1 MLLLVKISQIHG
13 FFYKKLGE
21 GASSKSFLILVKI
34 LVFLV
39 PSSKFLI
46 QFLII
51 FDQNL
56 HPMSDIVLNISSFFN
71 FEHNTKT

>member
-1 MLLLVKISQIHG
+1 MTKDQGKILYATRI

-21 GASSKSFLILVKI
+21 GASSKS
-34 LVFLV
+34 
-39 PSSKFLI
+39 SKFLI
-46 QFLII
+46 
-51 FDQNL
+51 L